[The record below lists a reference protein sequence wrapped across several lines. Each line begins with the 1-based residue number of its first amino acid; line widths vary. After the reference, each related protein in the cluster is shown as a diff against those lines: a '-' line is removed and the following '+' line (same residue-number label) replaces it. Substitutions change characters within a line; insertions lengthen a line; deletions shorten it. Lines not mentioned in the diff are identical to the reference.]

1 MATKPNTVVNP
12 FEGVVVQVV
21 SESAKSAKFALPV
34 EQLSVIDNA
43 LEGFFKADSMVFNAK
58 EIMRKSAGGI
68 AKVLG
73 VAPTYIHWMGVRDV
87 TIGRMMSMRSTM
99 SEDTAKTYWE
109 KVIGGALKAEFHL
122 EKPKAV
128 SAEAEKKQK
137 QREAKAKKLEGFTDS
152 QLLEKAKEFASN
164 LDLDKAKEFK
174 SELDRRAKDNN
185 AGLVEDCKVVRGEI
199 VARLRGVLNL
209 ELLEEIRDMLPEVVI
224 RAE

>member
-12 FEGVVVQVV
+12 FEGVVQVV

-73 VAPTYIHWMGVRDV
+73 IAPTYTHWMGVRDV
-87 TIGRMMSMRSTM
+87 TIGRMMAMRSAM

-109 KVIGGALKAEFHL
+109 KVIGGSLKAEFHL
-122 EKPKAV
+122 EKPSSKG
-128 SAEAEKKQK
+128 AEAEKNSVKPK
-137 QREAKAKKLEGFTDS
+137 PRNWKVLPILSYLRKPR
-152 QLLEKAKEFASN
+152 N
-164 LDLDKAKEFK
+164 L
-174 SELDRRAKDNN
+174 R
-185 AGLVEDCKVVRGEI
+185 
-199 VARLRGVLNL
+199 
-209 ELLEEIRDMLPEVVI
+209 
-224 RAE
+224 